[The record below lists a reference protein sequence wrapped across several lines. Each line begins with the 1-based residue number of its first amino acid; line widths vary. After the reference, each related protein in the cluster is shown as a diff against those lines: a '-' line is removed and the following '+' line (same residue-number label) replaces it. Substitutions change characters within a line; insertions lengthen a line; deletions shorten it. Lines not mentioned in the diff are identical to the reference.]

1 MNNDGETSI
10 SYEDDVYV
18 AKYRQFLPAGQ
29 TGQGFRKDPL
39 VQFYGERLQ
48 GKPGQKDLFT
58 TLRTI
63 RTDQVTRIKGLS
75 PYQLQSIAAQAR
87 AEAAAVDP
95 PPARKRV
102 KRKKLVK

>member
-1 MNNDGETSI
+1 
-10 SYEDDVYV
+10 
-18 AKYRQFLPAGQ
+18 
-29 TGQGFRKDPL
+29 
-39 VQFYGERLQ
+39 
-48 GKPGQKDLFT
+48 LFT